1 MGLYESDKID
11 AIGIEKS
18 SGKVILSIFDG
29 LDWQSSYD
37 HLVELQAKLNAYFD
51 FVESGQMEEAY
62 PASSGREVV
71 INIITKQVL
80 HPLGQEL
87 LERAAEACGDLN
99 IEIRTQVLPDSGNEA

>member
-37 HLVELQAKLNAYFD
+37 HLVELQAKLAQVN
-51 FVESGQMEEAY
+51 G
-62 PASSGREVV
+62 
-71 INIITKQVL
+71 KQ
-80 HPLGQEL
+80 
-87 LERAAEACGDLN
+87 
-99 IEIRTQVLPDSGNEA
+99 